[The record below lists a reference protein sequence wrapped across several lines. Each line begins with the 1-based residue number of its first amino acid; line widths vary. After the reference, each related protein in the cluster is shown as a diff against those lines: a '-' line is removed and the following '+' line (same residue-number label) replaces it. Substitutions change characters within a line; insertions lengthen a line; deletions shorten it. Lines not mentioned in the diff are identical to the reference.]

1 MNRPDNNSATGAPP
15 MTPRAFL
22 ALGSMNVAYIKPVTV
37 DGLTAYAIHAADGQE
52 LAIFSAR
59 DVAFVAARQNDL
71 EPVSV
76 H

>member
-1 MNRPDNNSATGAPP
+1 MNRPDGIAALGAFP
-15 MTPRAFL
+15 MTPKAFL
-22 ALGSMNVAYIKPVTV
+22 ALGSMNVAYIKPVTI
-37 DGLTAYAIHAADGQE
+37 DGLTVYAIHAADGQE
-52 LAIFSAR
+52 LAVFDER